1 MLDSDGHVV
10 ETLHS
15 AHMPLG
21 ARRPSEFDEGTT
33 NVRLNNGRRFLC
45 YSDGVTEARNTEGR
59 MFGLDGIR
67 DALGGTGP
75 CTEPVQ
81 CLAAALRDFRNG
93 RSATDDVT
101 LLTYSP
107 CGPLPPVA
115 RKDDKQAP
123 APFLPFQVQFSLG
136 PDQLRDPQAL
146 PALLGVFKA
155 HPTLAPSFSQIAV
168 VMSELFSNAL
178 DHGVMGLS
186 STLKNDPDGMLAYH
200 EARMLK
206 FMELPED
213 ALITVEGRTTL
224 RDGKPLLSVT
234 ITDSGPGFD
243 YQSRDEPREDADEL
257 MHGRGVGI
265 ISHLTSS
272 VRYLGAGNIVQVEMP
287 LKIR

>member
-1 MLDSDGHVV
+1 
-10 ETLHS
+10 
-15 AHMPLG
+15 MPLG

-33 NVRLNNGRRFLC
+33 TIRLTQGRRFLC
-45 YSDGVTEARNTEGR
+45 FSDGVTEARNAGGR

-81 CLAAALRDFRNG
+81 CLAAALKEFRNG
-93 RSATDDVT
+93 RAATDDVT

-107 CGPLPPVA
+107 CGPLPPVV
-115 RKDDKQAP
+115 RKEDRQAP
-123 APFLPFQVQFSLG
+123 APFLPFDVRFSLG
-136 PDQLRDPQAL
+136 PEQLRDPQAL

-155 HPTLAPSFSQIAV
+155 HPTLTPSFSQIAV

-186 STLKNDPDGMLAYH
+186 SSLKNDPDGMLAYH

-206 FMELPED
+206 FAELPDD
-213 ALITVEGRTTL
+213 ASITVQGHTFL
-224 RDGKPLLSVT
+224 RDGKPMLGVT

-243 YQSRDEPREDADEL
+243 YGSRHAPAAGADEL

-265 ISHLTSS
+265 INHLTSN
-272 VRYLGAGNIVQVEMP
+272 VRYLGAGNIVEVEMA